1 MNTPENTPIRSQKPL
16 GRILAPNTQIPEHRR
31 PRISRQKEVTVIP
44 DTPDRDPDSQQDFEN
59 VAIDR
64 VLDTPSPASQTP
76 VGARGRQPFNFSLSF
91 SLNDTPGDQL
101 DETPSNLEMESTK
114 VKSSN
119 RRKSYLIDSKSTKI
133 KRRSSTKQLLRQLD
147 NRPIRRTPDLVNM
160 FEETGSENITGSG
173 AKQTDFSFQS
183 PERSPQM
190 SQTQQ
195 RTISM
200 IADSPGPV
208 ASVLF
213 PKNEPPIKRQEK
225 VSKKVPVPE
234 VHVPEVSSE
243 EESQPEVKEITEKTS
258 RIALKGRRRTRLSLE
273 ACSTPP
279 AVNYGHVGLID
290 SSYILVNFN
299 EKERKELNSAIYKL
313 SNGCKNFKLVQN
325 AKCHTTHCF
334 IKGKSKT
341 VQIYKSLAYG
351 AYILTAEFVKDSLA
365 AGHWVSAIEIL
376 NFK

>member
-1 MNTPENTPIRSQKPL
+1 MNTPENTPIRSQKTQ
-16 GRILAPNTQIPEHRR
+16 GRILVPNTQVPEHRK
-31 PRISRQKEVTVIP
+31 PNRISRNKEITVIP

-59 VAIDR
+59 FVIDR

-91 SLNDTPGDQL
+91 SLNDTPEDDDG
-101 DETPSNLEMESTK
+101 TPSKLEMESTK
-114 VKSSN
+114 VKSN
-119 RRKSYLIDSKSTKI
+119 RRKSYLIDSKSKI

-147 NRPIRRTPDLVNM
+147 SRPIRRTPDLINM
-160 FEETGSENITGSG
+160 FEETNGFETTTRSG
-173 AKQTDFSFQS
+173 KQTGNDFSFHS

-190 SQTQQ
+190 SQTNH
-195 RTISM
+195 RTINM

-213 PKNEPPIKRQEK
+213 PKNEPPVKRRDKIFKE
-225 VSKKVPVPE
+225 PE
-234 VHVPEVSSE
+234 VQKPEPEVQSE
-243 EESQPEVKEITEKTS
+243 KGTQPEVKEITEKTS
-258 RIALKGRRRTRLSLE
+258 RIALKSRRRTRLSLE

-279 AVNYGHVGLID
+279 SVNYGHVGLKD
-290 SSYILVNFN
+290 SSYVLVNFN
-299 EKERKELNSAIYKL
+299 ENERKELNSAIYKL

-341 VQIYKSLAYG
+341 IQIYKSLAYG
-351 AYILTAEFVKDSLA
+351 AYILTAEYIKDSLA
-365 AGHWVSAIEIL
+365 AGQWVSSSSGVVL
-376 NFK
+376 V